1 MNYRHNTRCNFIVIF
16 VNVKKLKKIN
26 SIRIVKEKAF
36 TQMTIREKTKNVK
49 LRNKNKNI

>member
-1 MNYRHNTRCNFIVIF
+1 MQFYSYFRKR
-16 VNVKKLKKIN
+16 KKTKKKTN